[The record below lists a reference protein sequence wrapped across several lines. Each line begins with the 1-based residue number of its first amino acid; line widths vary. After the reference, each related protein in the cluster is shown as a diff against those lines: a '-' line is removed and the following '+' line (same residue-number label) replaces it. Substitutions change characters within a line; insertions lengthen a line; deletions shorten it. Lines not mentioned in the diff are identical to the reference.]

1 MATEVSKPENTIRVA
16 LLAGGDSSERE
27 ISLKTAMSMH
37 GAISPQRF
45 DVTVFDVSSRAQC
58 AALHIDAARVSPDEY
73 STLESWWNEESPGKR
88 RFIHW
93 NALATEL
100 KPQHFDVV
108 LSGLH
113 GGWGEDGTIQAL
125 LEVAGISYVG
135 SPQRSSVIAID
146 KQLCKLVMRE
156 AGLNVAQGVFV
167 GDVIPEP
174 PFPGPIAV
182 KPNAGGSSVGVTL
195 FRQGCNA
202 AQWQDAI
209 CAALADGS
217 GALVEEL
224 IEGVEVNA
232 GVLGEGQSARALPL
246 IEIVPHSASGFYDY
260 EAKYAA
266 GGSEHLIPPRLP
278 QETLDRVADYALRA
292 HRVLGC
298 RGVSRSDYIVTPDG
312 TPYFLE
318 INTLPGMTKTSLV
331 PDAARAAGISFE
343 QLIETLL
350 WEALQRTH

>member
-1 MATEVSKPENTIRVA
+1 V
-16 LLAGGDSSERE
+16 GGDSSERE

-37 GAISPQRF
+37 GAISREQF
-45 DVTVFDVSSRAQC
+45 DVTVFDVSSRAQG
-58 AALHIDAARVSPDEY
+58 ATLHIDAARVSPDEY
-73 STLESWWNEESPGKR
+73 STLEGWWNNDTPGKR

-100 KPQHFDVV
+100 KPEHFDVV

-125 LEVAGISYVG
+125 LEVAGIPYVG

-146 KQLCKLVMRE
+146 KQLCKTVMRE
-156 AGLNVAQGVFV
+156 AGLNVPRGAFV
-167 GDVIPEP
+167 AEFSTEP
-174 PFPGPIAV
+174 PFPGPIVV

-195 FRQGCNA
+195 FRQSCNA
-202 AQWQDAI
+202 AQWQEAV

-224 IEGVEVNA
+224 VEGVEVHA
-232 GVLGEGQSARALPL
+232 GVLGEGVSARALPL

-278 QETLDRVADYALRA
+278 QETLDRIADCALRA

-298 RGVSRSDYIVTPDG
+298 CGVSRSDYIVTSDG

-331 PDAARAAGISFE
+331 PDAARAAGIDFE

-350 WEALQRTH
+350 REALQRTH

>member
-1 MATEVSKPENTIRVA
+1 LATENSNSQKIRVA

-27 ISLKTAMSMH
+27 ISLKTAMSMY
-37 GAISPQRF
+37 GAISRERF
-45 DVTVFDVSSRAQC
+45 DVTVFDVSSQAQS
-58 AALHIDAARVSPDEY
+58 AALHINAARVSPDEH
-73 STLESWWNEESPGKR
+73 SALESWWNDETPGKR

-100 KPQHFDVV
+100 KPEHFDVV

-125 LEVAGISYVG
+125 LDVAGVPYVG

-146 KQLCKLVMRE
+146 KQLCKTVMRE
-156 AGLNVAQGVFV
+156 AGLHVARGAFIGEFV
-167 GDVIPEP
+167 DEP
-174 PFPGPIAV
+174 PFPDPVVV
-182 KPNAGGSSVGVTL
+182 KPNGGGSSVGVTL
-195 FRQGCNA
+195 FRQGCTP

-224 IEGVEVNA
+224 IEGIEVHA
-232 GVLGEGQSARALPL
+232 GVLGEGESARALPL

-278 QETLDRVADYALRA
+278 QETLDRIADCALRA

-298 RGVSRSDYIVTPDG
+298 RGVSRSDYIVTADG

-350 WEALQRTH
+350 REALQHTH